1 MPDIP
6 FEVDRRLDGPGRRDE
21 DHPGLFRRFGSPS
34 SIVTMLMFGFWIAN
48 SFFQKTN
55 MIEGAL
61 PSERYFTDRKSD
73 SIVRYYAV
81 KSRDEQF
88 IVLQSQFSDLKA
100 EIISERAR
108 TDSIIRVLRRTI
120 CRSDPGNCI

>member
-1 MPDIP
+1 MPDLP
-6 FEVDRRLDGPGRRDE
+6 FDEIRNPAGGRRDS
-21 DHPGLFRRFGSPS
+21 DHPGSFKRFGSPS
-34 SIVTMLMFGFWIAN
+34 SIISMLMLGFWIVSSLFKNA
-48 SFFQKTN
+48 S

-61 PSERYFTDRKSD
+61 PADRYFTDRKSD

-88 IVLQSQFSDLKA
+88 IILQTQFADLKA
-100 EIISERAR
+100 ELISERAR
-108 TDSIIRVLRRTI
+108 TDSVIRVLRRTI